1 MAALSEEVKRFIDRP
16 NFAHLATVMADGSPL
31 VKPVW
36 IGREGDRVIICTS
49 DESLM
54 AEIQSPTREVALART
69 PPK

>member
-1 MAALSEEVKRFIDRP
+1 
-16 NFAHLATVMADGSPL
+16 MADGSPL